1 MWRFGLGASVFF
13 TLAVGPAFFS
23 EEMLRLLGRP
33 HAGAAA
39 QLVLERY
46 FIMHQICAGV
56 ALLHLVGEGVYLGRM
71 IHRWTLGL
79 LLVLL
84 GFSLVAGYVIQ
95 PQLRSLHL
103 TMYRP
108 GLAVEEQET
117 AGRSFRILHGV
128 SQLINLAMVGGCV
141 GLRGALDEGAGGG
154 AALPFPVAAE
164 GCRGGKK
171 GG

>member
-1 MWRFGLGASVFF
+1 MIGLLRIVGLANVAIWLGASVFF
-13 TLAVGPAFFS
+13 TLAAGPAFFS
-23 EEMLRLLGRP
+23 EEMLQLLGRP

-46 FIMHQICAGV
+46 FIMHQVCAGV
-56 ALLHLVGEGVYLGRM
+56 ALLHLVGEGMYMGRA
-71 IHRWTLGL
+71 IHRWTLGM

-84 GFSLVAGYVIQ
+84 VFSLVGGYVIQ

-108 GLAVEEQET
+108 GTAAEEQES

-128 SQLINLAMVGGCV
+128 SQVMNLVMV
-141 GLRGALDEGAGGG
+141 AGVFIYLVRLTK
-154 AALPFPVAAE
+154 APAE
-164 GCRGGKK
+164 APRYRFQ
-171 GG
+171 

>member
-1 MWRFGLGASVFF
+1 MIGLLRIVGLLNVAIWLGASVFF

-23 EEMLRLLGRP
+23 EGMLRLLGRP

-84 GFSLVAGYVIQ
+84 GFSLVAGYIIQ

-128 SQLINLAMVGGCV
+128 SQLINLAM
-141 GLRGALDEGAGGG
+141 LAGVLVY
-154 AALPFPVAAE
+154 AVRLTKAPAE
-164 GCRGGKK
+164 TPRYRFQ
-171 GG
+171 

>member
-1 MWRFGLGASVFF
+1 MIGVLRIVGLLNVAVWLGASVFF

-23 EEMLRLLGRP
+23 ESMLRLLGRP

-84 GFSLVAGYVIQ
+84 GFSLVAGYIIQ

-128 SQLINLAMVGGCV
+128 SQLINLAM
-141 GLRGALDEGAGGG
+141 LAGVLVYVVRLTK
-154 AALPFPVAAE
+154 APTETPRYRFQ
-164 GCRGGKK
+164 
-171 GG
+171 

>member
-1 MWRFGLGASVFF
+1 MIGLLRIVGLANAAVWIGASIFF
-13 TLAVGPAFFS
+13 TVAVGPAFFS
-23 EEMLRLLGRP
+23 ESMLRLLGRP

-56 ALLHLVGEGVYLGRM
+56 ALLHLLGEGVYLGRT

-84 GFSLVAGYVIQ
+84 SFSLVAGYVVQ
-95 PQLRSLHL
+95 PQLQSLHL

-108 GLAVEEQET
+108 GVPVEEQE
-117 AGRSFRILHGV
+117 AASRSFRLLHGV
-128 SQLINLAMVGGCV
+128 SQVMNLVVVGGV
-141 GLRGALDEGAGGG
+141 LIYLVRLTK
-154 AALPFPVAAE
+154 PPAE
-164 GCRGGKK
+164 APRYRFQ
-171 GG
+171 

>member
-1 MWRFGLGASVFF
+1 MIGLLRIVGLANVSIWFGGSVFF

-23 EEMLRLLGRP
+23 EGMLLLLGRP

-79 LLVLL
+79 LMVLL
-84 GFSLVAGYVIQ
+84 AFSLVAGYVIQ
-95 PQLRSLHL
+95 PQLQSLHL

-108 GLAVEEQET
+108 GLPAEET
-117 AGRSFRILHGV
+117 DSAGRSFRILHGV
-128 SQLINLAMVGGCV
+128 SQMINLAMV
-141 GLRGALDEGAGGG
+141 AGVLIYLVRLTK
-154 AALPFPVAAE
+154 APAE
-164 GCRGGKK
+164 APRYRFQ
-171 GG
+171 